1 MVFPPRVRVSFLELR
16 MDTML
21 IKILRVIIET
31 NRKAW
36 DLVAV
41 RVFNNPGRLP
51 GVLLLSAHTAGEA
64 RSSRWARE

>member
-1 MVFPPRVRVSFLELR
+1 
-16 MDTML
+16 ML